1 MKIKRYIILLLIL
14 LIFVNLSSIYATDNV
29 TDELQINNGDSID
42 IDETICT
49 YVNDEDEVFQSDE
62 INQTNHEILTQNQ
75 QEDILSDFEPY
86 YTEITLAVN
95 DTSDFETTGNITM
108 NMAFSFT
115 AFEHNGEF
123 TAQNISIYE
132 NNTLIKTLNIGEQDL
147 PELGIITGTGA
158 SFNIYYE
165 ANILFDYTVHDNSYL
180 TTSLFGVYSNTLHFK
195 KLKNTLPVNLNTTQI
210 NIDDI
215 YCSNKTWT
223 NSIKSLKKALEL
235 AKNDGII
242 YLNNID
248 FIQDTSETIEITKN
262 ITIIGHDASFIL
274 QKTQTLLEI
283 NPNTEATLINLTFS
297 GNNNYVISNKGKLQL
312 INCTF
317 KDNSLGLIDNYGE
330 LEITNCNFQDLNQ
343 FYQTKTTNTKGLVT
357 NGGILKITKTTFNN
371 NNPLPYNFPI
381 ESNILKGIIYNN
393 GTLTTNEVNFTN
405 INYRIIYNDGELSLK
420 NTLFENILSTSPPSF
435 YKNQLSIYTIST
447 DQYLNQ
453 NHIYNN
459 YQLQINAK
467 TTNGGAIY
475 NNNNLNITNSTFQ
488 TITGSNGGAIYNNNN
503 LNITNSTFQTI
514 TGSNGGAIYNNEKLN
529 ILNTVFK
536 IIAGDDG
543 GAIYNKDQLTIGNC
557 ILNITNAGGGITN
570 CDGGGIYN
578 IGTCEINNSTI
589 TESKSSL
596 HGGGIYNKGTLV
608 VNATT
613 ISKCDGKAGTGIY
626 NNNSMTLNNCQI
638 INNYQNNAE
647 NLHINHGEGW
657 SEIFCIGSGIIFNN
671 ENAQATISKSI
682 IKDNAIISG
691 YGNGGSYEFF
701 GIIRN
706 KGEMSIL
713 SCIFDNNQGTKLYGY
728 AASGGINIYN
738 AGKITVMYSYLLNTQ
753 LYTGTTK
760 PVMFLYN
767 DKTAT
772 LNYNFYCLNPL
783 DIIKNADPNYYF
795 IPAFEDEYYPIRLN
809 ENTNITLT
817 LKLTN
822 GIDEIEFN
830 DWNKLLTP
838 GLNATI
844 TTIDENGEYM
854 NITTLLK
861 DHYTFNFNYTGSKAI
876 YTIYSNI
883 LNYKNS
889 AIVDV
894 GKEFPEMTV
903 TYNNNITY
911 NDGNKITFHVKVT
924 GNLTVQP
931 TGNVTF
937 TYNNKKVTL
946 NLTDGECNYT
956 IEETL
961 KPANYTM
968 RIDYN
973 GDDEYFRIIKQFYP
987 FTVHKIPTTIT
998 LSAPEIKIGETGKA
1012 TITVSPGDAKLY
1024 GYLYYTT
1031 DRLHEVNADTRG
1043 TRTLTLKNFPV
1054 GTHNLTVIFDEDEY
1068 YLGGTFT
1075 TLFTVSKYETQLNIT
1090 ASDVAPGKDNTTI
1103 NITINPGDVR
1113 GDAIIKINNET
1124 QNIYINNTITPIT
1137 LTDLKEGTYTVT
1149 VYYPGDSKYAPS
1161 NATTTFSV
1169 ARITSKLNVQLT
1181 QNINLTGNIRIQSNP
1196 LNCTGEVAIYINNDR
1211 TILNLTDGEINT
1223 QIKFKRGTNY
1233 IYIHYNGDR
1242 IYSISSWNTT
1252 IQIEG
1257 IPVLTL
1263 ETQKLESGKTGYLRV
1278 NLTDTNNIPYEY
1290 TNITIEFQNTTKTIT
1305 TNENGTAY
1313 LPINT
1318 QTGTYTI
1325 KATYQNA
1332 TITKNITVKTL
1343 TQIKVNIQDINQ
1355 ADDLLVYATLTDSN
1369 SNKLN
1374 GEIILE
1380 INGNYYKIIITNGA
1394 GSRNLGE
1401 FKAGTYTYTATCPE
1415 NNILYSTNTTG
1426 SFKVAKNNYKI
1437 TGNTNIVQYYGATK
1451 YYKIRL
1457 TNNNQPVKGEIINIK
1472 INKNTVQVKTDN
1484 QGYATLKLSL
1494 KAGKYTITSTYKNVK
1509 VSNKITVKPT
1519 LITKNKKI
1527 KKGKTL
1533 TYTAKLL
1540 NKNGKAQKNK
1550 KITFKINGKKYKAK
1564 TNKKGIAKIKVKN
1577 LKVGKY
1583 KILTTYGKQKNTN
1596 TITVKK

>member
-1 MKIKRYIILLLIL
+1 MGENGKMKIKRYIILILIL
-14 LIFVNLSSIYATDNV
+14 LIFVNLSSIYATDNA
-29 TDELQINNGDSID
+29 TDELQINNGDPID

-62 INQTNHEILTQNQ
+62 INQTNQEILTQNQ

-86 YTEITLAVN
+86 NTEITLTVN

-115 AFEHNGEF
+115 AIEHNGEF

-147 PELGIITGTGA
+147 PELGIITGIG
-158 SFNIYYE
+158 SIYYK
-165 ANILFDYTVHDNSYL
+165 ANILFDYTIHDNSYL
-180 TTSLFGVYSNTLHFK
+180 TTSLFGTYSNTLEFK
-195 KLKNTLPVNLNTTQI
+195 TLKNTIPVNLNTTQI

-248 FIQDTSETIEITKN
+248 FIQDTSETIEIIKN

-343 FYQTKTTNTKGLVT
+343 FYQTKTTNTNGLVT
-357 NGGILKITKTTFNN
+357 NSGILKITKTIFNN

-393 GTLTTNEVNFTN
+393 GKLTINEVNFTN
-405 INYRIIYNDGELSLK
+405 INNRIIYNDGELSLK
-420 NTLFENILSTSPPSF
+420 NNLFENILSTSPSSF
-435 YKNQLSIYTIST
+435 YEDPLSIYTIST
-447 DQYLNQ
+447 NQYLNQ

-514 TGSNGGAIYNNEKLN
+514 TGSNGGAIYNNKKLN

-536 IIAGDDG
+536 RIAGDDG

-557 ILNITNAGGGITN
+557 ILNITNAGGGITK

-578 IGTCEINNSTI
+578 IGSCEINNSTI

-596 HGGGIYNKGTLV
+596 HGGGIYNKGTLI

-638 INNYQNNAE
+638 INNYQTNAE
-647 NLHINHGEGW
+647 NLIINHGEGW

-671 ENAQATISKSI
+671 ENAQAKISKSI
-682 IKDNAIISG
+682 IKDNTIISG

-706 KGEMSIL
+706 KGEMNIL
-713 SCIFDNNQGTKLYGY
+713 SCIFDNNQGTKLHGY

-772 LNYNFYCLNPL
+772 LNYNFYCLNPV

-817 LKLTN
+817 LGLTN
-822 GIDEIEFN
+822 GVGEIDFN
-830 DWNKLLTP
+830 DWDKLLTP

-861 DHYTFNFNYTGSKAI
+861 DHYTFNFNYTCSKAI

-911 NDGNKITFHVKVT
+911 NDGNKITFHIKVT
-924 GNLTVQP
+924 GNLTNQP
-931 TGNVTF
+931 TGNITF
-937 TYNNKKVTL
+937 TYNNQKITL

-956 IEETL
+956 IDETL

-973 GDDEYFRIIKQFYP
+973 GDEEYFRIIKQYCP
-987 FTVHKIPTTIT
+987 FTVNKIPTNIT
-998 LSAPEIKIGETGKA
+998 LVAPEIKIGETGKL
-1012 TITVSPGDAKLY
+1012 TITITPGDAKLY
-1024 GYLYYTT
+1024 GYLYT
-1031 DRLHEVNADTRG
+1031 
-1043 TRTLTLKNFPV
+1043 
-1054 GTHNLTVIFDEDEY
+1054 
-1068 YLGGTFT
+1068 
-1075 TLFTVSKYETQLNIT
+1075 
-1090 ASDVAPGKDNTTI
+1090 
-1103 NITINPGDVR
+1103 
-1113 GDAIIKINNET
+1113 
-1124 QNIYINNTITPIT
+1124 
-1137 LTDLKEGTYTVT
+1137 
-1149 VYYPGDSKYAPS
+1149 
-1161 NATTTFSV
+1161 
-1169 ARITSKLNVQLT
+1169 
-1181 QNINLTGNIRIQSNP
+1181 IRIP
-1196 LNCTGEVAIYINNDR
+1196 
-1211 TILNLTDGEINT
+1211 ILHHRPFT
-1223 QIKFKRGTNY
+1223 
-1233 IYIHYNGDR
+1233 
-1242 IYSISSWNTT
+1242 
-1252 IQIEG
+1252 
-1257 IPVLTL
+1257 
-1263 ETQKLESGKTGYLRV
+1263 
-1278 NLTDTNNIPYEY
+1278 
-1290 TNITIEFQNTTKTIT
+1290 
-1305 TNENGTAY
+1305 
-1313 LPINT
+1313 
-1318 QTGTYTI
+1318 
-1325 KATYQNA
+1325 
-1332 TITKNITVKTL
+1332 
-1343 TQIKVNIQDINQ
+1343 
-1355 ADDLLVYATLTDSN
+1355 
-1369 SNKLN
+1369 
-1374 GEIILE
+1374 
-1380 INGNYYKIIITNGA
+1380 
-1394 GSRNLGE
+1394 
-1401 FKAGTYTYTATCPE
+1401 
-1415 NNILYSTNTTG
+1415 
-1426 SFKVAKNNYKI
+1426 
-1437 TGNTNIVQYYGATK
+1437 
-1451 YYKIRL
+1451 
-1457 TNNNQPVKGEIINIK
+1457 
-1472 INKNTVQVKTDN
+1472 
-1484 QGYATLKLSL
+1484 
-1494 KAGKYTITSTYKNVK
+1494 
-1509 VSNKITVKPT
+1509 
-1519 LITKNKKI
+1519 
-1527 KKGKTL
+1527 
-1533 TYTAKLL
+1533 
-1540 NKNGKAQKNK
+1540 
-1550 KITFKINGKKYKAK
+1550 
-1564 TNKKGIAKIKVKN
+1564 
-1577 LKVGKY
+1577 
-1583 KILTTYGKQKNTN
+1583 
-1596 TITVKK
+1596 